1 MLIINC
7 CSISTWRFFVTCN
20 EMDWCKNLARLLL
33 VQSLC
38 HVIILFPTSRLPP
51 ASSSIQGRKQHQV
64 ITTRSNWIRITI
76 PIKIQFWAGFPQ
88 FSIFMYLYNFS
99 FFLSV
104 FFLYVRV
111 CVCLFSSGTS
121 FFRLFRLLLR
131 WVIFDPFDTKMNS
144 APKTELVFFFLFVT
158 EVRILSLRHN
168 GHCWLDISTS
178 AAVLQ
183 SPFRWRFNSDAIVS
197 LDEMSQCHCRNAIVA
212 CRIPIFD
219 WFLCRLSGKGP
230 GERWGIRTGTALC
243 CQLNALVKSRSQSNK
258 RQTSVWIAGLTA
270 R

>member
-1 MLIINC
+1 MQWDGLMQEP
-7 CSISTWRFFVTCN
+7 CS
-20 EMDWCKNLARLLL
+20 
-33 VQSLC
+33 
-38 HVIILFPTSRLPP
+38 
-51 ASSSIQGRKQHQV
+51 ASIG
-64 ITTRSNWIRITI
+64 
-76 PIKIQFWAGFPQ
+76 
-88 FSIFMYLYNFS
+88 SIFMSRDYSLSYQPITSSIIFYPRKEAAPGNHHSIKLNSNYNSNQNSVLSGFPSVFYFHVFIQFFFFS
-99 FFLSV
+99 FC

-111 CVCLFSSGTS
+111 CVCLFSLGTS

-183 SPFRWRFNSDAIVS
+183 SPFRWRFNCDAIVS

>member
-104 FFLYVRV
+104 FFVCACV
-111 CVCLFSSGTS
+111 CVFVFFRDVILPPLPAVAQVSDIWSIWHKNELGTQNGTGFLFSFCHGSPDIVIAAQWS
-121 FFRLFRLLLR
+121 LLTRYFDLCRRSPISVSVTVQFWCDCITR
-131 WVIFDPFDTKMNS
+131 WNVAMP
-144 APKTELVFFFLFVT
+144 L
-158 EVRILSLRHN
+158 
-168 GHCWLDISTS
+168 
-178 AAVLQ
+178 
-183 SPFRWRFNSDAIVS
+183 
-197 LDEMSQCHCRNAIVA
+197 SQCHCRMPYSNIWLISVSIKWEGS
-212 CRIPIFD
+212 RWTLGDPHRNRSV
-219 WFLCRLSGKGP
+219 LP
-230 GERWGIRTGTALC
+230 VER
-243 CQLNALVKSRSQSNK
+243 
-258 RQTSVWIAGLTA
+258 AG
-270 R
+270 